1 MSPPVLAQITIIPGV
16 LNIDPPEILIE
27 LKNKKKASIII
38 HLWIIDS
45 DLTQGIRAFFD
56 RKEGRR
62 NV

>member
-45 DLTQGIRAFFD
+45 DLTQGTGAFFD